1 VESNGIDAI
10 QETLS
15 WPSCLVEETLEISEL
30 DLNLI
35 FAVPT
40 SQGCRIVD
48 ARSRALH
55 DPLFRITLLWS
66 TRVL

>member
-1 VESNGIDAI
+1 MESNGIDAI

-35 FAVPT
+35 FALR
-40 SQGCRIVD
+40 QG
-48 ARSRALH
+48 
-55 DPLFRITLLWS
+55 
-66 TRVL
+66 